1 MSDAS
6 AAINEAAIVE
16 RLGLVRERIAAAEVA
31 AGRPAGSAR
40 LIAVSKRHPAEA
52 LRAAYAAGQRDFG
65 ENYVQELL
73 AKREALADL
82 PGLRLHLIGNLQ
94 SNKAKQV
101 AARVALVHT
110 VDDEHLAR
118 ELGRRAAAAEARQ
131 AVLVQVNVAGE
142 AQKHG
147 CAPAELEAVLAAVEA
162 EAGLWLRGLMVI
174 PPLSDDAEAARPF
187 FAGLRALRNLHGGPA
202 RLPELSMGMSH
213 DLEAAV
219 AEGATMVRVGTA
231 IFGERA

>member
-1 MSDAS
+1 MAEDTGGTGDVAS
-6 AAINEAAIVE
+6 
-16 RLGLVRERIAAAEVA
+16 RLASVRERVAAAEA
-31 AGRPAGSAR
+31 KAGREAGSVR
-40 LIAVSKRHPAEA
+40 LVAVSKRHPPEA
-52 LRAAYAAGQRDFG
+52 VRAAYEAGQRDFG

-82 PGLRLHLIGNLQ
+82 PGLRWHLIGNLQ
-94 SNKAKQV
+94 SNKAKLV
-101 AARVALVHT
+101 SGRVALVHA

-118 ELGRRAAAAEARQ
+118 ELGRRADAAGARQ

-147 CAPAELEAVLAAVEA
+147 CAPAELEAVLAAIEA
-162 EAGLWLRGLMVI
+162 EPALGLRGLMVI
-174 PPLSDDAEAARPF
+174 PPLVDDPEATRPF
-187 FAGLRALRNLHGGPA
+187 FSGLRSLRNLHGGPE

>member
-1 MSDAS
+1 MSDEGTS
-6 AAINEAAIVE
+6 APDIAA
-16 RLGLVRERIAAAEVA
+16 RLEFVRGRLAAAEEK
-31 AGRPAGSAR
+31 AGRPPGSVR
-40 LIAVSKRHPAEA
+40 LVAVSKRHPPEA
-52 LRAAYAAGQRDFG
+52 IRAAYEAGQRDFG

-94 SNKAKQV
+94 SNKAKLV
-101 AARVALVHT
+101 AGRVALVHT

-118 ELGRRAAAAEARQ
+118 ELGRRAAAAGVRQ

-147 CAPAELEAVLAAVEA
+147 CTPAELEAALAAVEA
-162 EAGLWLRGLMVI
+162 EPSLWLRGLMVI
-174 PPLSDDAEAARPF
+174 PPLSDDAEASRPF
-187 FAGLRALRNLHGGPA
+187 FAGLRSLRNLHGGVQ

-213 DLEAAV
+213 DVEAAI

>member
-1 MSDAS
+1 MSDDEAS
-6 AAINEAAIVE
+6 GAPDVAA
-16 RLGLVRERIAAAEVA
+16 RLELVRGRLAAAEA
-31 AGRPAGSAR
+31 SAGRPPGSVR
-40 LIAVSKRHPAEA
+40 LVAVSKRHPPEA
-52 LRAAYAAGQRDFG
+52 MRAAYAAGQRDFG

-94 SNKAKQV
+94 SNKAKLV
-101 AARVALVHT
+101 AGRVALVHA

-118 ELGRRAAAAEARQ
+118 ELGRRAASAGARQ

-147 CAPAELEAVLAAVEA
+147 CAPSELEAVLAAVEA
-162 EAGLWLRGLMVI
+162 EPSLWLRGLMVI
-174 PPLSDDAEAARPF
+174 PPLSDDPEAARPF
-187 FAGLRALRNLHGGPA
+187 FAGLRSLRNLHGGAA

>member
-1 MSDAS
+1 MSDEGPIAPDI
-6 AAINEAAIVE
+6 AA
-16 RLGLVRERIAAAEVA
+16 RLELVRGRLAAAEER
-31 AGRPAGSAR
+31 AGRPPGSVR
-40 LIAVSKRHPAEA
+40 LVAVSKRHPPEA
-52 LRAAYAAGQRDFG
+52 IRAAYEAGQRDFG

-94 SNKAKQV
+94 SNKAKLV
-101 AARVALVHT
+101 AGRVALVHT

-118 ELGRRAAAAEARQ
+118 ELGRRAAAAGVRQ

-147 CAPAELEAVLAAVEA
+147 CAPADLEAALAAVEA
-162 EAGLWLRGLMVI
+162 EPALWLRGLMVI
-174 PPLSDDAEAARPF
+174 PPLSDDAEASRPF
-187 FAGLRALRNLHGGPA
+187 FAGLRALRNLHGGVQ

-213 DLEAAV
+213 DVEAAI

>member
-1 MSDAS
+1 
-6 AAINEAAIVE
+6 
-16 RLGLVRERIAAAEVA
+16 
-31 AGRPAGSAR
+31 
-40 LIAVSKRHPAEA
+40 
-52 LRAAYAAGQRDFG
+52 
-65 ENYVQELL
+65 VQELL

-94 SNKAKQV
+94 SNKAKLV
-101 AARVALVHT
+101 AGRVALVHT

-118 ELGRRAAAAEARQ
+118 ELGRRAAAAGARQ

-142 AQKHG
+142 TQKHG
-147 CAPAELEAVLAAVEA
+147 CAPSELEAVLAAVEA
-162 EAGLWLRGLMVI
+162 EPSLWLRGLMVI
-174 PPLSDDAEAARPF
+174 PPLSDDPEAARPF
-187 FAGLRALRNLHGGPA
+187 FSGLRSLRNLHGGAA